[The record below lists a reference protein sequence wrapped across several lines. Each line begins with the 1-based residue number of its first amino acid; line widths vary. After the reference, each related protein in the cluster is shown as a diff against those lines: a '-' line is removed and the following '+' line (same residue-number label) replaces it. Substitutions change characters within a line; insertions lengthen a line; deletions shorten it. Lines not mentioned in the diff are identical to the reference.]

1 MSAALRR
8 VGAVAGAV
16 VLGGA
21 LALAAQPAVLAD
33 LADRLV
39 GGAAG

>member
-16 VLGGA
+16 ALGVA
-21 LALAAQPAVLAD
+21 LALAARPAVLTE
-33 LADRLV
+33 LV
-39 GGAAG
+39 ALLVDTAG